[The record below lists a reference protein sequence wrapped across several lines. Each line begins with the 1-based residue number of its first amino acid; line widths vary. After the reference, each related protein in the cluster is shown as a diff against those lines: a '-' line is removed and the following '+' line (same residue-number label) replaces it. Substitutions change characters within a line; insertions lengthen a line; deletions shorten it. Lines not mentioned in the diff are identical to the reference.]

1 MMNKA
6 NISLAC
12 DDLQTSI
19 TPVGTNRFPCVGLIL
34 VKLQM
39 QFRSLGRPSR
49 ASIAAVQNLN
59 LNPIMKKTLALSL
72 ALLVGA
78 VTAINPAAAG
88 THTWHGEGF
97 FGNKTLKWSDPFN
110 WDGGAPAA
118 GEDNLV
124 LIFPPDTD
132 TFVTN
137 DIAGLVVN
145 QIQITGTNYVLHG
158 VGGGTSLTV
167 LGNGPFLSD
176 FQVTGASNSIAPSLS
191 IILSDT
197 VSFSVPTNKTFTVKS
212 ILSGMGGIDK
222 AGSGTLALQ
231 TAGYHN
237 TYTGPTTVRGGRL
250 LLNNGNARAV
260 PGNLFIGEAGG
271 TAPCE
276 VRYANAAGIGDNSVV
291 TVYTN
296 GTLNLW
302 GFSDLIGSLNLYG
315 GEVST
320 DIGTLSLNGN
330 VTATGYP
337 QMYGIINL
345 GSASRTFNCLNGGL
359 YIGATLSSTYP
370 NVGIAKTGA
379 GYLSLHS
386 TNEFNG
392 LVSVA
397 EGTLFVNH
405 SGALGST
412 NNGTAVS
419 NGASLYIGNFINVY
433 GEALTVQGYG
443 DAAAGY
449 GALGF
454 ALAAT
459 WNGNVNLVS
468 DTSVA
473 VLSDSAGSAINGTIS
488 GSGKLVKDG
497 IGSLYL
503 GGSSFNS
510 NGGGAEV
517 REGGLLLN
525 KPANQYAV
533 VNQLIIGATNGA
545 PGSAWVTL
553 FAHNQISDYA
563 DVTIRSS
570 GKLNTANS
578 EDSIGALFGS
588 GQLNLGTSRFLVGA
602 DDSSFTFSG
611 PITGN
616 GTTNLVKVGEGTMT
630 LTAASSVTGRTVVAD
645 GKLMV
650 NANLSSSPVT
660 VLNGT
665 LAGTG
670 SVGSVTVENG
680 GTLSPG
686 ASPGAI
692 SVSGTLTMNAGST
705 YEVEINGVQ
714 AGTTYDQ
721 TSVATAVNLN
731 NATLSVSLGAPTA
744 VSNNYVIVMN
754 YGAGAVTGSF
764 AGLPQNSTLTVG
776 EQKFRVRYNGGSG
789 NDISLTHEN
798 TSPQLQGLNGPAAWP
813 EGSPLTLTGSY
824 VEPDSTDTV
833 KLVVNWGDGTTTT
846 NSVSGG
852 TFTVNH
858 TYADENPT
866 GSPQDQYNI
875 SAYPIDSSNGA
886 GSNLGRSQTITNV
899 PPTFTIPAGGVGLL
913 PGQPMQT
920 TLQISDA
927 GTDTFQAYVNY
938 GVGGPAPQV
947 PVSGN
952 LATLNYIYPSNGT
965 YTVTVLV
972 RDDDMG
978 ETMQSFNVF
987 VGLDL
992 KIVDSGTNVTLI
1004 WPNIAQN
1011 LFVEANTDLSTTNW
1025 SAVSG
1030 SPVLWKKHY
1039 ALTVPKTNPACFFRL
1054 GWSPNAQ

>member
-1 MMNKA
+1 MMKTA
-6 NISLAC
+6 NTSLAC

-19 TPVGTNRFPCVGLIL
+19 IQIGTNRFPCVGLIL
-34 VKLQM
+34 VKLQLR
-39 QFRSLGRPSR
+39 FRSLGRPSR
-49 ASIAAVQNLN
+49 ASLAAVQNLN
-59 LNPIMKKTLALSL
+59 LNPIMKKTFALSL

-78 VTAINPAAAG
+78 FTAINPASAG

-97 FGNKTLKWSDPFN
+97 FDNKTLRWSDPFN

-118 GEDNLV
+118 GEDNVV

-145 QIQITGTNYVLHG
+145 QIQITGTNYVLYG
-158 VGGGTSLTV
+158 TGGGTSLTI

-176 FQVTGASNSIAPSLS
+176 FQITGANNSIASSLS
-191 IILSDT
+191 IILSNT
-197 VSFSVPTNKTFTVKS
+197 VSVTVPTNKTFTVKS
-212 ILSGMGGIDK
+212 TMSGSGGIDK
-222 AGSGTLALQ
+222 AGSGTLVMQ
-231 TAGYHN
+231 TAGLNN
-237 TYTGPTTVRGGRL
+237 TYTGATTVRGGRL
-250 LLNNGNARAV
+250 LLNNGNAMAV
-260 PGNLFIGEAGG
+260 PGNLLIGEAGS
-271 TAPCE
+271 TVPCE
-276 VRYANAAGIGDNSVV
+276 VRYANSFGVGDSSVV

-296 GTLNLW
+296 GAFNLW
-302 GFSDLIGSLNLYG
+302 GFNDTISALNLYG

-320 DIGTLSLNGN
+320 DFGTLSLNGN
-330 VTATGYP
+330 ITATGYP
-337 QMYGIINL
+337 QAYGNINL

-359 YIGATLSSTYP
+359 YLDATLTSAYP

-379 GYLSLHS
+379 GYLSLHA
-386 TNEFNG
+386 TNEFSG

-397 EGTLFVNH
+397 DGTLFVDH
-405 SGALGST
+405 SGALGTT
-412 NNGTAVS
+412 NSGTVVS
-419 NGASLYIGNFINVY
+419 NGASLYIGSFINVS
-433 GEALTVQGYG
+433 GEALTIQGFG
-443 DAAAGY
+443 DAAGGY
-449 GALGF
+449 SALGF

-459 WNGNVNLVS
+459 WNGNVNLVD

-473 VLSDSAGSAINGTIS
+473 VLSDSANSAINGTIS

-497 IGSLYL
+497 LGSLLL
-503 GGSSFNS
+503 GGSSYNS
-510 NGGGAEV
+510 NSGGAEV
-517 REGGLLLN
+517 WEGGLLLN

-563 DVTIRSS
+563 DVTIRGS
-570 GKLNTANS
+570 GKLNTSGS
-578 EDSIGALFGS
+578 EDSIGALIGS

-611 PITGN
+611 PISGN
-616 GTTNLVKVGEGTMT
+616 GTTNLVKVGDGTMT
-630 LTAASSVTGRTVVAD
+630 LTAASSVSGRTVVAE
-645 GKLMV
+645 GRLVV

-692 SVSGTLTMNAGST
+692 SISGTLTMNAGST

-714 AGTTYDQ
+714 AGNTYDQ
-721 TSVATAVNLN
+721 TAVATAVSLN

-744 VSNNYVIVMN
+744 VGNNYVIVMN
-754 YGAGAVTGSF
+754 YGAGGVTGSF
-764 AGLPQNSTLTVG
+764 AGLPQNSILSVG
-776 EQKFRVRYNGGSG
+776 DQKFRVRYNGGSG

-798 TSPQLQGLNGPAAWP
+798 TAPQLQALNGPAAWP

-824 VEPDSTDTV
+824 VEPDSADTV

-852 TFTVNH
+852 TFNVNH
-858 TYADENPT
+858 TYADENPS
-866 GSPQDQYNI
+866 GSPQDQYDI
-875 SAYPIDSSNGA
+875 IAYPIDSSNGA

-899 PPTFTIPAGGVGLL
+899 PPTFTTPTAVGVLL
-913 PGQPMQT
+913 GQPMET

-947 PVSGN
+947 SVNGN
-952 LATLNYIYPSNGT
+952 QVTLNYMYPSNGT

-987 VGLDL
+987 VGLNL
-992 KIVDSGTNVTLI
+992 KIADSGTNVILT
-1004 WPNIAQN
+1004 WPGITQN

-1025 SAVSG
+1025 SVVPG
-1030 SPVLWKKHY
+1030 SPVLVKKNY

-1054 GWSPNAQ
+1054 GWNPNSP